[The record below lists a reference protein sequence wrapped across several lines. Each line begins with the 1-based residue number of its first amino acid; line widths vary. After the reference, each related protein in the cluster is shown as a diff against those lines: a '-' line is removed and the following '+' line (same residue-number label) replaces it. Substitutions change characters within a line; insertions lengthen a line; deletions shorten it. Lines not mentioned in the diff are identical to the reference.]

1 MIQCQHP
8 FEGPYDTRRMAP
20 DAHSRPD
27 WSDID
32 TVCLDLDGTLLDQ
45 AYDNHIWR
53 DLVPQRFAVANALEL
68 HAAYAEIARRF
79 AERSGTLDWY
89 CIEYWSRNLGI
100 DIGALH
106 REVRSHVAWLPGAR
120 EFLARMRAAGKRLL
134 LLTNSHPVALAV
146 KHEQT
151 GVLDLLDA
159 SVTSHEFGFPKE
171 DARFWRAAVAHFD
184 IRAGAQPVRRRQLA
198 DARGRECRGDSLGV
212 RRAPLGHEGFA
223 ARTPR
228 SSLRRLGRRPV
239 TISRRGVAFRR
250 RHCRC
255 DVGGRR
261 ARRCRQG
268 DVGRHVHRRLRHH
281 GGAPASDHLPDP
293 TPCTPAA

>member
-1 MIQCQHP
+1 MSTQ
-8 FEGPYDTRRMAP
+8 
-20 DAHSRPD
+20 AHSSPD
-27 WSDID
+27 WTSID

-53 DLVPQRFAVANALEL
+53 DLVPQRFAVANSLEM

-79 AERSGTLDWY
+79 AERSGTIDWY

-120 EFLARMRAAGKRLL
+120 EFLEQMRGQGKRLL

-159 SVTSHEFGFPKE
+159 SVTSHDFGYPKE
-171 DARFWRAAVAHFD
+171 DARFWQAAISRLRFD
-184 IRAGAQPVRRRQLA
+184 PGRSLFVDDNSRMLAAATAAGIRWVY
-198 DARGRECRGDSLGV
+198 GV
-212 RRAPLGHEGFA
+212 RHWDTRG
-223 ARTPR
+223 
-228 SSLRRLGRRPV
+228 
-239 TISRRGVAFRR
+239 SRRE
-250 RHCRC
+250 
-255 DVGGRR
+255 
-261 ARRCRQG
+261 
-268 DVGRHVHRRLRHH
+268 HVDH
-281 GGAPASDHLPDP
+281 PAVDSVSDLMG
-293 TPCTPAA
+293 TFLVS